1 MTDPQ
6 LCFTD
11 VDTHCCV
18 SLLTSSVHIF
28 PVQFL
33 YNLGHL
39 SLFSLFPLKN
49 GFLADTL
56 PLIYKKVLLF
66 GSKV

>member
-39 SLFSLFPLKN
+39 SLFSH